1 MSNSIVNYI
10 KKNSKTKEGRR
21 LLIIEGVMLAIGI
34 AVLIIVTPKEITISG
49 HVGLLILAYMLWSV
63 YYFVIKTTHKRL
75 SSNESK
81 E

>member
-1 MSNSIVNYI
+1 
-10 KKNSKTKEGRR
+10 
-21 LLIIEGVMLAIGI
+21 MLAIGI